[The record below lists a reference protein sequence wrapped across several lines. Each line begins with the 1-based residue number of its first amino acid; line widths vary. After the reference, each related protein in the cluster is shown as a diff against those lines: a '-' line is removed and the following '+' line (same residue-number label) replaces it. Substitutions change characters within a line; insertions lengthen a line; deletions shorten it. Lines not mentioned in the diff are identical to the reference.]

1 MSHVKDMIAD
11 KGKRL
16 IVNINDLRRK
26 NPTRA
31 AELLASSFNEHLAFC
46 RALKEYVSSLEPSYA
61 KSNED
66 FFIGFEGSFGKRH
79 VTPRSLNA
87 RFLGN
92 LICVEG
98 IVTKVS
104 LVRPK
109 LVRSVHYC
117 SATQKVMERKYTD
130 LTSYEGFPSS
140 TAYPTKDEDGNLLET
155 EYGLS
160 VYKDH
165 QTLTIQEMPEKA
177 PAGQL
182 PRSVDIVCDDDL
194 VDRCKPGDRVQIVGN
209 YRCLPGKM
217 GGYTTGTF
225 RTVVIANNISQLN
238 KDANLNITR
247 DEVNL
252 CKKLASKAGI
262 FDLLAKSLAPS
273 IYGHEYVKK
282 AILCLLL
289 GGIEKVLNNGTR
301 LRG

>member
-31 AELLASSFNEHLAFC
+31 SALLTTSFDEHLAFC

-61 KSNED
+61 KSSED

-117 SATQKVMERKYTD
+117 SVTQKVMERKYTD

-225 RTVVIANNISQLN
+225 KTIVIANNISQLN

-252 CKKLASKAGI
+252 CKKLAGKPGI